1 MLFSSLP
8 FLFGFLPLF
17 LLLWRRISIN
27 GPNSHLTYLFLFAS
41 ALFYALWGAGF
52 ATLLFAIII
61 FNFLAALI
69 LSQNAPFRVSP
80 LLRRRVFIF
89 AVCANLLPLA
99 WFKYS
104 LFIMDNIESLFN
116 LNINF
121 IPPALPPGL
130 SFCAFIQIAWLYD
143 VYKRNIKMGGF
154 CRHALFS
161 CGFPWVLSGPIIRA
175 RDVAGQ
181 LANLRPLSA
190 LSCARG
196 FSLFSIG
203 LAKKL
208 VLADSLGLY
217 ADNVFN
223 AAQSAWPVSC
233 AESWAGS
240 LFYTFQLYFDFS
252 GYTDMALGLGLMA
265 GLVLPENFHSPY
277 KSTGIIEFWRR
288 WHITLGLWLRDFIYI
303 PLGGNRKGR
312 WRQYLNLFI
321 TMLLGG
327 IWHGAGWTYILWGA
341 LHGIMLVINHAWR
354 TIAKSGLATMGDFP
368 PGRII
373 SIIFTFLCL
382 NFCWVVFRASS
393 LDAALRMY
401 ESMLNPAPILAS
413 ASGFSSIMASLVP
426 HNYISGWQPPFLL
439 CLCAAICF
447 FAPAS
452 QDIVNYAFDRD
463 AALKTRPALWALFF
477 SLIAF
482 AAIICSGRQSAF
494 LYFQF

>member
-8 FLFGFLPLF
+8 FIFVFLPLF
-17 LLLWRRISIN
+17 LFFWRLLSKNNPASRLR
-27 GPNSHLTYLFLFAS
+27 LLFLFSS

-52 ATLLFAIII
+52 AALLFAAIL
-61 FNFLAALI
+61 FNFLAAMA
-69 LSQNAPFRVSP
+69 LSQKAPFRVSSG
-80 LLRRRVFIF
+80 LRRGIFAF
-89 AVCANLLPLA
+89 AVCVNLLSLV

-104 LFIMDNIESLFN
+104 LFIMDNIEGLFN
-116 LNINF
+116 LSIGF
-121 IPPALPPGL
+121 APPALPPGL
-130 SFCAFIQIAWLYD
+130 SFYTFIQIAWLYD
-143 VYKRNIKMGGF
+143 IYKREARIDGF

-175 RDVAGQ
+175 RDVSGQ
-181 LANLRPLSA
+181 LAGLGPLSP
-190 LSCARG
+190 LSCAKG

-203 LAKKL
+203 LSKKL
-208 VLADSLGLY
+208 VLADSCGLY

-223 AAQSAWPVSC
+223 AAQTAWPVSF

-265 GLVLPENFHSPY
+265 GLTLPENFNSPY
-277 KSTGIIEFWRR
+277 KSTGVIEFWRR

-312 WRQYLNLFI
+312 ARQYLNLFI

-327 IWHGAGWTYILWGA
+327 IWHGAGWTFILWGA
-341 LHGIMLVINHAWR
+341 LHGFMLVVNHAWR
-354 TIAKSGLATMGDFP
+354 NLKKSWP
-368 PGRII
+368 PLEAVFHKGRLI
-373 SIIFTFLCL
+373 SIIFTFICL

-393 LDAALRMY
+393 LDAALLMY
-401 ESMLNPAPILAS
+401 KSMLDPAPLLAAGGLS
-413 ASGFSSIMASLVP
+413 PFLAGFVP
-426 HNYISGWQPPFLL
+426 HNYISGWQPAFLL
-439 CLCAAICF
+439 CLSAGICF

-452 QDIVNYAFDRD
+452 REIVSFVFERERS
-463 AALKTRPALWALFF
+463 TGIRPALWAGFF
-477 SLIAF
+477 AFLAF
-482 AAIICSGRQSAF
+482 AAIVCSGRQSAF